1 MSGTTVDFDP
11 INRFRLDGRVAIV
24 TGASGGLGA
33 RFARVLDAAG
43 ASVVLAARREDE
55 LQAQARQLRNGV
67 AVRCDLTDQKSIEAL
82 VARTVEVH
90 GRIDILVNNAGLTDE
105 MTPAIDESRGNFQR
119 VLDVNLTAPFLLSQQ
134 VARVMMRTGGGV
146 ILNIASVLGLVA
158 HPEKPQAAYTASK
171 GGIVNLT
178 RELASQWGRHGIRVN
193 ALAPGLFRSEM
204 TQASFADEEAMAKVR
219 ARTPLARPG
228 NPDELDGVVLFLV
241 SSASSYMTG
250 QVVVVDG
257 GYTAL

>member
-1 MSGTTVDFDP
+1 
-11 INRFRLDGRVAIV
+11 
-24 TGASGGLGA
+24 
-33 RFARVLDAAG
+33 
-43 ASVVLAARREDE
+43 
-55 LQAQARQLRNGV
+55 
-67 AVRCDLTDQKSIEAL
+67 
-82 VARTVEVH
+82 
-90 GRIDILVNNAGLTDE
+90 
-105 MTPAIDESRGNFQR
+105 
-119 VLDVNLTAPFLLSQQ
+119 
-134 VARVMMRTGGGV
+134 MMRTGGGV

-171 GGIVNLT
+171 GGVVNLT

-204 TQASFADEEAMAKVR
+204 TQASFADEYSMAKIR

-228 NPDELDGVVLFLV
+228 DPEELDGALLFLV